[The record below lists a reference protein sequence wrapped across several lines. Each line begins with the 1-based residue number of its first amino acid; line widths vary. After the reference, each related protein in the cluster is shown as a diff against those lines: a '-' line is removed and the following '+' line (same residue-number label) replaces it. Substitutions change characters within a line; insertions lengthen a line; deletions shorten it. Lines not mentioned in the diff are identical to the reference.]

1 VTGSR
6 PLAPA
11 KLRAAQV
18 LRAHGV
24 RGEVRAEPIGGD
36 PSRFT
41 PGTKLETEDGAR
53 TLTVRTARPGPGN
66 AVLLGFDE
74 VTSATDAALLRG
86 VYLCVDV
93 DAARPLPDGEW
104 FVWQLVGLRVLDT
117 SGADVGVVDDVEAGV
132 GNDVLVIRDDT
143 TVHRL
148 PMARD
153 YVTSVDVAAGTLT
166 VTPWT
171 EETV

>member
-1 VTGSR
+1 VTSGR
-6 PLAPA
+6 PLSPA

-41 PGTKLETEDGAR
+41 PGTRLETEDGSKAF
-53 TLTVRTARPGPGN
+53 TVRTARPGSGN

-74 VTSATDAALLRG
+74 ISSASDAALLRG
-86 VYLCVDV
+86 VYLCVDI
-93 DAARPLPDGEW
+93 DAARPLAKDEW
-104 FVWQLVGLRVLDT
+104 FVWQLIGLRVLDT
-117 SGADVGVVDDVEAGV
+117 TGAQVGVVEDVEAGV

-143 TVHRL
+143 DVHRL

-153 YVTSVDVAAGTLT
+153 YVTSVDVAAGTVT

>member
-1 VTGSR
+1 MTPGR
-6 PLAPA
+6 PLSPA

-41 PGTKLETEDGAR
+41 PGTKLETEDGSKA
-53 TLTVRTARPGPGN
+53 LTVRTARPGVGN

-74 VTSATDAALLRG
+74 ITSASDAALLRG

-93 DAARPLPDGEW
+93 DAARPLAKDEW

-117 SGADVGVVDDVEAGV
+117 TGAQVGVVDDVEAGV

-143 TVHRL
+143 ELHRL

-153 YVTSVDVAAGTLT
+153 YVTSVDVAAGTVT

>member
-1 VTGSR
+1 VTGGR

-36 PSRFT
+36 PTRFT
-41 PGTKLETEDGAR
+41 PGTKLQTEDGAR
-53 TLTVRTARPGPGN
+53 SLTVCTARPGPGN

-104 FVWQLVGLRVLDT
+104 FVWQLVGLRVVDT
-117 SGADVGVVDDVEAGV
+117 TGTDVGVVEDVEAGV
-132 GNDVLVIRDDT
+132 GNDVLVIRNDT
-143 TVHRL
+143 AVHRL

-153 YVTSVDVAAGTLT
+153 YVTSVDLAAGTIT

>member
-1 VTGSR
+1 VSDSR

-41 PGTKLETEDGAR
+41 RGTRLETEDGSR
-53 TLTVRTARPGPGN
+53 TLTVSTSRPGPGN
-66 AVLLGFDE
+66 VVLLGFDE
-74 VTSATDAALLRG
+74 VTSPTDAALLRG

-93 DAARPLPDGEW
+93 DAARPLPEDEW
-104 FVWQLVGLRVLDT
+104 FVWQLVGLRVRDT
-117 SGADVGVVDDVEAGV
+117 AGADVGVVDDVEAGV
-132 GNDVLVIRDDT
+132 GNDVLVIRNGD

-153 YVTSVDVAAGTLT
+153 YVTTVDVAAGTVT

>member
-1 VTGSR
+1 MTTGR

-24 RGEVRAEPIGGD
+24 RGEVRVEPIGGD

-53 TLTVRTARPGPGN
+53 ALTVRSARGGSGN
-66 AVLLGFDE
+66 AVLLSFDE
-74 VTSATDAALLRG
+74 ITSPTEAALLRG

-93 DAARPLPDGEW
+93 DAARPLAKDEW
-104 FVWQLVGLRVLDT
+104 FVWQLIGLRVVDT
-117 SGADVGVVDDVEAGV
+117 AGTNVGVVDDVEAGV
-132 GNDVLVIRDDT
+132 GNDVLVIRDGA

-153 YVTSVDVAAGTLT
+153 YVTSVDLPAGTVT
-166 VTPWT
+166 VTPWA

>member
-1 VTGSR
+1 VTGGR

-41 PGTKLETEDGAR
+41 PGVKLETEDGSR
-53 TLTVRTARPGPGN
+53 SLTVRTSRPGPGN
-66 AVLLGFDE
+66 AVLLGFE
-74 VTSATDAALLRG
+74 EITSATDAALLRG
-86 VYLCVDV
+86 IYLCVDV
-93 DAARPLPDGEW
+93 DAARPLSDDEW
-104 FVWQLVGLRVLDT
+104 FVWQLVGLRVFDT
-117 SGADVGVVDDVEAGV
+117 TGSEVGVVDEVEAGV
-132 GNDVLVIRDDT
+132 ANDVLVIREGD
-143 TVHRL
+143 VLHRL
-148 PMARD
+148 PMARE
-153 YVTSVDVAAGTLT
+153 YVVSVDVAGGAVT
-166 VTPWT
+166 VIAWT

>member
-1 VTGSR
+1 VTTGR

-24 RGEVRAEPIGGD
+24 RGEVRVEPIGGD
-36 PSRFT
+36 QSRFT

-74 VTSATDAALLRG
+74 VTSPTDAALLRG

-93 DAARPLPDGEW
+93 DAARELSDDEW
-104 FVWQLVGLRVLDT
+104 FVWQLIGLRVRDT
-117 SGADVGVVDDVEAGV
+117 DGHEVGVVDDVESGV
-132 GNDVLVIRDDT
+132 SNDVLVIRDGE

-148 PMARD
+148 PMAHD
-153 YVTSVDVAAGTLT
+153 YVTSVDVKAGTIT
-166 VTPWT
+166 VTPWD

>member
-1 VTGSR
+1 VIDGR
-6 PLAPA
+6 PLSPA

-18 LRAHGV
+18 LRPHGV

-41 PGTKLETEDGAR
+41 PGTRLETEDGSRA
-53 TLTVRTARPGPGN
+53 LTVRTARPGAGN

-74 VTSATDAALLRG
+74 ITSASDAALLRG

-93 DAARPLPDGEW
+93 DAARPLAKDEW

-117 SGADVGVVDDVEAGV
+117 TGTQVGVVDDVEAGV

-143 TVHRL
+143 DVHRL

-153 YVTSVDVAAGTLT
+153 YVTSVDVASGTIT
-166 VTPWT
+166 VTPWM

>member
-1 VTGSR
+1 VTSGR
-6 PLAPA
+6 PLSPV

-41 PGTKLETEDGAR
+41 PGTRLETEDGSKA
-53 TLTVRTARPGPGN
+53 LTVRTARPGSGN

-74 VTSATDAALLRG
+74 ISSASDAALLRG

-93 DAARPLPDGEW
+93 DAARPLAKDEW

-117 SGADVGVVDDVEAGV
+117 TGAQVGVVDDVEAGV

-143 TVHRL
+143 DVHRL

-153 YVTSVDVAAGTLT
+153 YVTSVDVAAGTVT

>member
-1 VTGSR
+1 MTTGR

-41 PGTKLETEDGAR
+41 PGTKLETEDGSR
-53 TLTVRTARPGPGN
+53 VLTVRTARPGAGN

-74 VTSATDAALLRG
+74 ITSADRSRAPARSLSLRRRRRGSSALGR
-86 VYLCVDV
+86 
-93 DAARPLPDGEW
+93 
-104 FVWQLVGLRVLDT
+104 
-117 SGADVGVVDDVEAGV
+117 
-132 GNDVLVIRDDT
+132 
-143 TVHRL
+143 
-148 PMARD
+148 
-153 YVTSVDVAAGTLT
+153 
-166 VTPWT
+166 
-171 EETV
+171 

>member
-1 VTGSR
+1 MTGGR

-11 KLRAAQV
+11 KLRTAQV

-36 PSRFT
+36 PSRFS
-41 PGTKLETEDGAR
+41 PGTKLQTEDGVR
-53 TLTVRTARPGPGN
+53 TLTVRTSRPGPGN
-66 AVLLGFDE
+66 AVLLAFDE
-74 VTSATDAALLRG
+74 ITSASDAALLRG

-93 DAARPLPDGEW
+93 DAARPLSDDEW

-117 SGADVGVVDDVEAGV
+117 DGTDVGLVEDVEAGV
-132 GNDVLVIRDDT
+132 GNDVLVIRNGD

-153 YVTSVDVAAGTLT
+153 YVTSIDVADGTVT

>member
-1 VTGSR
+1 MTTGR

-11 KLRAAQV
+11 RLRAAQI

-24 RGEVRAEPIGGD
+24 RGEVRAEAIGGD

-41 PGTKLETEDGAR
+41 PGTRLETEDGVR
-53 TLTVRTARPGPGN
+53 SLTVRSARPGAGN
-66 AVLLGFDE
+66 VVLLGFDE
-74 VTSATDAALLRG
+74 ITSPNEAALLRG

-93 DAARPLPDGEW
+93 DAARPLSDDEW

-117 SGADVGVVDDVEAGV
+117 DGTDVGLVDDVEAGV
-132 GNDVLVIRDDT
+132 GNDVLVIRNGD

-153 YVTSVDVAAGTLT
+153 YVTAIDVPGGTVT

>member
-41 PGTKLETEDGAR
+41 PGTKLETEDGAK
-53 TLTVRTARPGPGN
+53 TFTVRTARPGPGN

-74 VTSATDAALLRG
+74 VTSATEAALLRG

-93 DAARPLPDGEW
+93 DAARPLPVGEW

-117 SGADVGVVDDVEAGV
+117 TGSDVGVVDDVEAGV
-132 GNDVLVIRDDT
+132 GNDVLVIRDGSA
-143 TVHRL
+143 VHRL

-153 YVTSVDVAAGTLT
+153 YVTSVDVAAGTVT
-166 VTPWT
+166 VGPWT

>member
-1 VTGSR
+1 VTGGR

-41 PGTKLETEDGAR
+41 PGTRLETEDGSR
-53 TLTVRTARPGPGN
+53 SLTVRTARPGPGD
-66 AVLLGFDE
+66 AVLLGFE
-74 VTSATDAALLRG
+74 ELTSATDAALLRG

-93 DAARPLPDGEW
+93 DAARPLADGEW

-117 SGADVGVVDDVEAGV
+117 TGGDVGVVDDVEAGV
-132 GNDVLVIRDDT
+132 GNDVLVIRAGSV
-143 TVHRL
+143 VHRL

-153 YVTSVDVAAGTLT
+153 YVTAVDVAAGTVT

-171 EETV
+171 EETL

>member
-1 VTGSR
+1 VSGAR

-24 RGEVRAEPIGGD
+24 RGEVRVEPIGGD
-36 PSRFT
+36 SERFT
-41 PGTKLETEDGAR
+41 PGTKLDAEDGSVS
-53 TLTVRTARPGPGN
+53 LTVRTSRPGPGN

-74 VTSATDAALLRG
+74 IATPNEAARLRG
-86 VYLCVDV
+86 LYLCVDV
-93 DAARPLPDGEW
+93 DAARKLSNGEW
-104 FVWQLVGLRVLDT
+104 FVWQLVGLRVVDT
-117 SGADVGVVDDVEAGV
+117 TGADVGVVEDVEAGV

-143 TVHRL
+143 NVHRL

-153 YVTSVDVAAGTLT
+153 YITAVDVSAGTLT
-166 VTPWT
+166 VAPWA
-171 EETV
+171 EEDV

>member
-1 VTGSR
+1 MTNGR
-6 PLAPA
+6 PIAPA

-36 PSRFT
+36 PSRFK
-41 PGTKLETEDGAR
+41 PGTRLETEDGAR
-53 TLTVRTARPGPGN
+53 ALTVRTSRPGPGN

-74 VTSATDAALLRG
+74 ITSPTDAALLRG

-93 DAARPLPDGEW
+93 DAARPLPKDEW

-117 SGADVGVVDDVEAGV
+117 SGAEVGVVDDVESGV
-132 GNDVLVIRDDT
+132 SNDVLVINDGT
-143 TVHRL
+143 TEHRL

-153 YVTSVDVAAGTLT
+153 YVTSVDVAAGTIT

>member
-1 VTGSR
+1 MTDGR
-6 PLAPA
+6 PIAPA
-11 KLRAAQV
+11 KLRAAQI

-36 PSRFT
+36 PDRFA

-74 VTSATDAALLRG
+74 VTSPTEAALLRG
-86 VYLCVDV
+86 TYLCVDV
-93 DAARPLPDGEW
+93 EAARPLSNDEW

-117 SGADVGVVDDVEAGV
+117 TGSEVGVVDDVESGV
-132 GNDVLVIRDDT
+132 SNDVLVIRDGA

-148 PMARD
+148 PMAHD
-153 YVTSVDVAAGTLT
+153 YVTSVDVAAGTVT
-166 VTPWT
+166 VTPWA